1 MRCEC
6 IRAPSLWPA
15 SADGDRGSRECTPAC
30 NVLFACTAP
39 DGAQYSTFASTS
51 IYFGF
56 FLSLVLSPICR
67 FRAALQNIHDK
78 NQTITRNWNGKHAC
92 NNSVGAREQ
101 EFALP
106 WEVSTTEKR
115 RSRPDPFSCRK
126 NFRPFAN
133 FPHAGSRSTSALH
146 AHDARHRIQLTA
158 AVLASTMHRASAVLL
173 VCACLVLCAT
183 HARALLPDPLVAELT
198 EHANRDDLR
207 AQLTADPT
215 DARAESL
222 AIGDLARDFV
232 RMRSVLTQLHAP
244 VRKWQTRQAQ
254 KLAAASASASG
265 TGTDGAAAADGV
277 AASILPAETMA
288 DLASTLS
295 IWRARLRICPVTFS

>member
-1 MRCEC
+1 
-6 IRAPSLWPA
+6 
-15 SADGDRGSRECTPAC
+15 
-30 NVLFACTAP
+30 
-39 DGAQYSTFASTS
+39 
-51 IYFGF
+51 
-56 FLSLVLSPICR
+56 
-67 FRAALQNIHDK
+67 
-78 NQTITRNWNGKHAC
+78 
-92 NNSVGAREQ
+92 
-101 EFALP
+101 
-106 WEVSTTEKR
+106 
-115 RSRPDPFSCRK
+115 
-126 NFRPFAN
+126 
-133 FPHAGSRSTSALH
+133 
-146 AHDARHRIQLTA
+146 
-158 AVLASTMHRASAVLL
+158 MHRASAVLL

-183 HARALLPDPLVAELT
+183 HARALLPDPLLAELT

-265 TGTDGAAAADGV
+265 TDGAAAADGV

-288 DLASTLS
+288 DLASTNLACAS
-295 IWRARLRICPVTFS
+295 AHLPSGILLIGLL